1 MNIEKRNKIREELI
15 FLMRGFYSLPILL
28 NLHKSGILKKFS
40 LKKYVS
46 INKIKVKNKF
56 FLEKIFKYLTRL
68 NLLEQKENS
77 YKFTKLGLTVSKRIG
92 TFYILNSYSKIPLN
106 FVDNLKKNNNFKSW
120 CERKDNILGSG
131 LIHKKK
137 FFIPGIDLSY
147 IGKKNTVLD
156 IGCGD
161 GSFLNL
167 VKKTNPKIKILG
179 CDLSNKSVMQT
190 KKNLKVRDKDFIF
203 RADGLDIGLIK
214 KKLDK
219 KNIYLNKNSLISMW
233 FLLHEISNNSK
244 NTLIKYLNNVR
255 NNFPETPILIGEISS
270 LNDNQVRAHNKIS
283 ILPEFKLFHE
293 LTGQGLLTELDYFSI
308 FNRSSYKIKK
318 LIRTDKLKYNG
329 IYSSSNFVC
338 LIEPKK

>member
-1 MNIEKRNKIREELI
+1 ML
-15 FLMRGFYSLPILL
+15 
-28 NLHKSGILKKFS
+28 
-40 LKKYVS
+40 
-46 INKIKVKNKF
+46 
-56 FLEKIFKYLTRL
+56 
-68 NLLEQKENS
+68 
-77 YKFTKLGLTVSKRIG
+77 
-92 TFYILNSYSKIPLN
+92 
-106 FVDNLKKNNNFKSW
+106 
-120 CERKDNILGSG
+120 
-131 LIHKKK
+131 
-137 FFIPGIDLSY
+137 
-147 IGKKNTVLD
+147 
-156 IGCGD
+156 
-161 GSFLNL
+161 
-167 VKKTNPKIKILG
+167 
-179 CDLSNKSVMQT
+179 QT

-233 FLLHEISNNSK
+233 FLLHEISNNST
-244 NTLIKYLNNVR
+244 NTLIKYLNKVR
-255 NNFPETPILIGEISS
+255 NNFPETSILIGEISS
-270 LNDNQVRAHNKIS
+270 LKDNQVRAHNKIS